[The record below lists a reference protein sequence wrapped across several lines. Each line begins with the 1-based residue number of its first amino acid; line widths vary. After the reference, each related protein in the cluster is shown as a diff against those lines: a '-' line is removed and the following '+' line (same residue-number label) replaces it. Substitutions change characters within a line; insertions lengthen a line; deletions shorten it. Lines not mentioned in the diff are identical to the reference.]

1 VKSGREGALTGSQ
14 KFTLMKG
21 VSESLA
27 GRADI
32 VELETLSLA
41 EIRGALPRTR
51 PETAV
56 VRGGFPELHA
66 GPEIDF
72 VAQAGS
78 REGARNRVDRRSRMT
93 ARMPAT
99 NTKPRDEIAGLQFAT
114 YRGISSSRHRDACR
128 SVVTGFGLALSV
140 DFIDRA
146 ALLSRLHIRPGIP
159 AGIQAARLAPRPLPP
174 APVPRLGQS
183 SNIVSK
189 GVAARSPQV
198 HPQHGARTTAKHWC
212 SNRIISL

>member
-99 NTKPRDEIAGLQFAT
+99 NAKPRDEIAGLHRFAT
-114 YRGISSSRHRDACR
+114 CRGIISSRHRDACR
-128 SVVTGFGLALSV
+128 CY
-140 DFIDRA
+140 
-146 ALLSRLHIRPGIP
+146 RLQI
-159 AGIQAARLAPRPLPP
+159 
-174 APVPRLGQS
+174 
-183 SNIVSK
+183 
-189 GVAARSPQV
+189 
-198 HPQHGARTTAKHWC
+198 GAVCRFH
-212 SNRIISL
+212 R

>member
-93 ARMPAT
+93 ARRPAT
-99 NTKPRDEIAGLQFAT
+99 NAKPRDESQGFNLPLTVASVRHVTVTHAGL
-114 YRGISSSRHRDACR
+114 S
-128 SVVTGFGLALSV
+128 L
-140 DFIDRA
+140 
-146 ALLSRLHIRPGIP
+146 P
-159 AGIQAARLAPRPLPP
+159 ASDWRCP
-174 APVPRLGQS
+174 
-183 SNIVSK
+183 
-189 GVAARSPQV
+189 
-198 HPQHGARTTAKHWC
+198 
-212 SNRIISL
+212 

>member
-78 REGARNRVDRRSRMT
+78 REGARNPGRST
-93 ARMPAT
+93 ISNDGANARH
-99 NTKPRDEIAGLQFAT
+99 KRE
-114 YRGISSSRHRDACR
+114 
-128 SVVTGFGLALSV
+128 
-140 DFIDRA
+140 
-146 ALLSRLHIRPGIP
+146 
-159 AGIQAARLAPRPLPP
+159 APR
-174 APVPRLGQS
+174 
-183 SNIVSK
+183 
-189 GVAARSPQV
+189 
-198 HPQHGARTTAKHWC
+198 
-212 SNRIISL
+212 